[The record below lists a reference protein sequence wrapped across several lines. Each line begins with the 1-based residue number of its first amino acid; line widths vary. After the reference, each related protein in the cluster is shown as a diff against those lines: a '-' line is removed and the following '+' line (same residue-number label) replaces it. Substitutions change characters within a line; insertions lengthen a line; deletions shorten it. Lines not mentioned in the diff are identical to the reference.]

1 MDQEIGIKSLSD
13 TTKDGMGNGKM
24 IRKVLNLS
32 GVTPMSRKQSER
44 LVNTASEFS
53 SRIKFEHQNRVINGK
68 SMLGILCLG
77 MTGNDPV
84 FLSVDGADEQE
95 ACEAICALLAG
106 GVLPP
111 KNYTDALNLI
121 RFVKERYLYI
131 LQDNLVGVY
140 LHGSLA
146 ARCFLWEHSDIDF
159 LVVVRRP
166 VSIEKKIELVELL
179 YSLGP
184 EAPPEGFEMS
194 VVLEKYCSHI
204 PYPIPF
210 DLHYSNYHKRDY
222 ERDARGFCS
231 RMHGEDTDLTT
242 HFASLH
248 SFGIALYGPS
258 VPRVFDRPQREDL
271 LCSIREDLQSAPE
284 HLHEKPVYYVLNL
297 CRAVAFERENLMLSK
312 KEGGEWALK
321 HMDST
326 HQRVI
331 QAALNAYETGMGMSY
346 DEGQA
351 ENFCYEAMS
360 ELNEI

>member
-77 MTGNDPV
+77 VTGNDPV

>member
-1 MDQEIGIKSLSD
+1 M
-13 TTKDGMGNGKM
+13 
-24 IRKVLNLS
+24 
-32 GVTPMSRKQSER
+32 
-44 LVNTASEFS
+44 
-53 SRIKFEHQNRVINGK
+53 
-68 SMLGILCLG
+68 
-77 MTGNDPV
+77 
-84 FLSVDGADEQE
+84 
-95 ACEAICALLAG
+95 
-106 GVLPP
+106 
-111 KNYTDALNLI
+111 
-121 RFVKERYLYI
+121 
-131 LQDNLVGVY
+131 
-140 LHGSLA
+140 
-146 ARCFLWEHSDIDF
+146 
-159 LVVVRRP
+159 VVRKR
-166 VSIEKKIELVELL
+166 VSVEKKIELVELL

-360 ELNEI
+360 ELNEV